1 LPQPLSCPSKL
12 GYHRPAQKEHCIV
25 ADDNQGWL
33 KFDFYPSGAELIR
46 QGSKTGSLI
55 VLKEGEIEVLR
66 DGKFVASTRQ
76 PGAIFGEMGVL
87 LDRPASASVRAVTDV
102 QLYVIED
109 ALTVLEQHPSWLLQI
124 ARLLAQRVNATTAQ
138 LVALKQQ
145 ENDEDNSDILVL
157 PTNVF
162 STWGDPQI

>member
-1 LPQPLSCPSKL
+1 M
-12 GYHRPAQKEHCIV
+12 
-25 ADDNQGWL
+25 ADDSQGWL
-33 KFDFYPSGAELIR
+33 KFDFYPAGAELIR
-46 QGSKTGSLI
+46 QGSKTGRLI
-55 VLKEGEIEVLR
+55 VLKEGEVEVLR
-66 DGKFVASTRQ
+66 DGKFVASTHQ

-87 LDRPASASVRAVTDV
+87 LDRPASASVRALTDV
-102 QLYVIED
+102 QIYVIDE

-162 STWGDPQI
+162 STWADPQI

>member
-1 LPQPLSCPSKL
+1 M
-12 GYHRPAQKEHCIV
+12 
-25 ADDNQGWL
+25 ADETWL
-33 KFDFYPSGAELIR
+33 KFDFYPAGAELIR
-46 QGSKTGSLI
+46 QGTKTGSLI

-66 DGKFVASTRQ
+66 DGKFVACTRQ

-87 LDRPASASVRAVTDV
+87 LDRPASASVRALTDV
-102 QLYVIED
+102 QLYVIDD
-109 ALTVLEQHPSWLLQI
+109 APTVLEKHPSWLLQI

-162 STWGDPQI
+162 STWADPQI

>member
-1 LPQPLSCPSKL
+1 MPKL
-12 GYHRPAQKEHCIV
+12 GYHRAKQGSIAV
-25 ADDNQGWL
+25 ADDTRGWL
-33 KFDFYPSGAELIR
+33 KFDFYPAGAELIR
-46 QGSKTGSLI
+46 QGSGRSGSLF
-55 VLKEGEIEVLR
+55 VLKEGEVEVMR

-76 PGAIFGEMGVL
+76 PGAIFGEMSVL
-87 LDRPASASVRAVTDV
+87 LDKPHSASVRALTDV
-102 QLYVIED
+102 QLYVIDD

-138 LVALKQQ
+138 LVSLKQQ

-162 STWGDPQI
+162 STWADPQI